1 MANFKLS
8 SFKGNGYGEP
18 KEPPEL
24 IDPPTLNPTPLVPS
38 GNISPT
44 DPPPTSQA
52 VPNVGP
58 LVNNTPIP
66 LNPSQ
71 YLLPGQKPGGGWGG
85 LQQAGGYGDPHVGTG
100 WNNLSNF
107 LGMPNLEY
115 GQSLQGTG
123 KTGLDAPAP
132 MDLSTGRSFEAGA
145 YDDWLWNAGGRNPGP
160 VGNTG
165 RPPNE
170 IPIEPPNW
178 GGGGGRPPKLPPPDA
193 APKDDNFFSKL
204 GKGDYWGKPS
214 NDYWTNRA
222 DDWSRGNPRRG
233 GSTP

>member
-1 MANFKLS
+1 MANFKSNNL
-8 SFKGNGYGEP
+8 KMGGYGEP
-18 KEPPEL
+18 VEPPEL
-24 IDPPTLNPTPLVPS
+24 VGPPTLKPTSTIPS
-38 GNISPT
+38 STSTATSP
-44 DPPPTSQA
+44 PATSQA

-58 LVNNTPIP
+58 LVNNTPVP

-71 YLLPGQKPGGGWGG
+71 YLLPGQREGGYRD

-115 GQSLQGTG
+115 GRSLQGTG
-123 KTGLDAPAP
+123 KTGLEAPAP
-132 MDLSTGRSFEAGA
+132 MDLSKGRSFEAGA
-145 YDDWLWNAGGRNPGP
+145 YDDWLWNAGGRTPGEP
-160 VGNTG
+160 ITTG
-165 RPPNE
+165 RDDGG

-178 GGGGGRPPKLPPPDA
+178 GGGSGRPPKLPPPDT
-193 APKDDNFFSKL
+193 APAPEDNFFTKL
-204 GKGDYWGKPS
+204 AKGNYFGKPS

-222 DDWSRGNPRRG
+222 NDWTRLNPRRD